1 MSVRTG
7 MMERSKKSIPSG
19 HPGMTRSFGAVK
31 KKYTLRASQY
41 DALLWSGQK
50 KCIKKERKR

>member
-31 KKYTLRASQY
+31 KMYTLRAYQY
-41 DALLWSGQK
+41 DVLLWNGQK
-50 KCIKKERKR
+50 KVYPPGIPI